1 MNRETY
7 DKAMET
13 LENLSLTVDKA
24 IAQLAEIEKEEIK

>member
-24 IAQLAEIEKEEIK
+24 IAKLAEIEKEEIK

>member
-1 MNRETY
+1 MDRETY

-24 IAQLAEIEKEEIK
+24 ITQLAELEKEEVK